1 MNFFKTFFRNV
12 RNNKIVFSLNI
23 FSLAVGFTI
32 SFIIFLW
39 INGEISFDKYNAKLE
54 DIYLVQIEE
63 PGQKNSLQTPI
74 PLGPALLEEHSEI
87 EYYSSYF
94 PDNQT
99 LETNKLRAMVAGAEV
114 DTSFFYIFDFHLING
129 NLKSAFE
136 TPNSILISQSV
147 ASRFFHGNPI
157 GETIKLKNEKD
168 FVVSGIV
175 ADIPRSSSISFD
187 YLVFRDRKKE
197 GQWGIWFPAL
207 FVKLKSNTNIAEF
220 SEKLRIFPLLYEKEK
235 AELSLYPFKDIH
247 FNLDDRVFF
256 TQYTEWTYIQA
267 MFIVAMLI
275 LVLTCLNYINMSI
288 ILFSHRSK
296 EIGLKKVF
304 GAKKSDLSWQFIFEL
319 LFQGAMAL
327 VIGLGILVLAKYSL
341 GDLVN
346 NDIFNEVNAISLLVF
361 VLMGLVVFFISSVYP
376 AFVLSSFSPIKIFR
390 DFKSSSTNGNFI
402 RKALLIA
409 QFAITSFVLFCTLV
423 LNMQMNFVK
432 EKDLGYVADNLIAV
446 PMHGEELN
454 AKYQTIWR
462 ELGKNENIL
471 DISRGSLRHIYFE
484 DKILDWDKN
493 DQIADREFLRFYP
506 ATASHGF
513 DRTASLKVKQ
523 GRFFDEQ
530 FNDSLNAVVN
540 EETVRQLGLKDPI
553 GSKIK
558 TRYKNLTIIGVVEDF
573 NYGSVADKV
582 QPVVF
587 YNSEEGD
594 MFLKIR
600 PATGKAVLNHLAKV
614 FKETVP
620 GHLVEYQYMTD
631 HIAGMYKDERKLENI
646 LIALSVICVFISLLG
661 LFSFSSII
669 VQERNKTIAIKKILG
684 ASVPKLIIGLISSFV
699 IYSIISYAIAVPFG
713 YNIMKAWLDNY
724 AYHPD
729 LSIVVFAKTMLLII
743 IVVIVAVFMNVLKV
757 SLRKPVEVLSRP

>member
-1 MNFFKTFFRNV
+1 MNFFTTFFRNV

-23 FSLAVGFTI
+23 ISLAVGFTI

-39 INGEISFDKYNAKLE
+39 INGEVSFDKFNAKLE

-63 PGQKNSLQTPI
+63 PGQENSLQTPI

-94 PDNQT
+94 PDNKT
-99 LETNKLRAMVAGAEV
+99 LEFNKLKSIVAGAEV
-114 DTSFFYIFDFHLING
+114 DTSFFHIFDFHLVNG
-129 NLKSAFE
+129 NLKSAFD

-157 GETIKLKNEKD
+157 GETIKLNNEKD
-168 FVVSGIV
+168 FVVAGIL

-207 FVKLKSNTNIAEF
+207 FVKLKSSTDVSEF

-235 AELSLYPFKDIH
+235 VELSLYRYKDVH

-256 TQYTEWTYIQA
+256 TRYTQWTYIQA

-275 LVLTCLNYINMSI
+275 LVLTCLNFINMSI

-304 GAKKSDLSWQFIFEL
+304 GAKRSDLSWQFIFEL
-319 LFQGAMAL
+319 LLQSAMAL
-327 VIGLGILVLAKYSL
+327 VIGLGILVLPKYSL

-346 NDIFNEVNAISLLVF
+346 NDMFNDVNAYSFLVF
-361 VLMGLVVFFISSVYP
+361 ILIGLVLFFISSVFP

-390 DFKSSSTNGNFI
+390 DFKISSTNGNSL

-432 EKDLGYVADNLIAV
+432 EKDLGYVVDDLIAV

-454 AKYQTIWR
+454 AKYDPIRR
-462 ELGKNENIL
+462 ELSKNENVL
-471 DISRGSLRHIYFE
+471 DISRGSLRYIYFE
-484 DKILDWDKN
+484 DKILNWDKN
-493 DQIADREFLRFYP
+493 DKFADREFIRFYP
-506 ATASHGF
+506 ATASDGF
-513 DRTASLKVKQ
+513 DRTTGLKVKQ
-523 GRFFDEQ
+523 GRFFAEQ

-540 EETVRQLGLKDPI
+540 EETVRQLGLQDPI

-558 TRYKNLTIIGVVEDF
+558 IRNKDLTIIGVVEDF

-587 YNSEEGD
+587 YNAVGSD
-594 MFLKIR
+594 MFLKIK
-600 PATGKAVLNHLAKV
+600 PGTEKAVLDHLVQV

-620 GHLVEYQYMTD
+620 DHLVEYQFMTD
-631 HIAGMYKDERKLENI
+631 HIAGMYKHERKLENI
-646 LIALSVICVFISLLG
+646 LLALSLICVFISLLG
-661 LFSFSSII
+661 LYAFSSFI
-669 VQERNKTIAIKKILG
+669 VQERIKTIAIKKILG
-684 ASVPKLIIGLISSFV
+684 ASVPRLIIGLISSFMV
-699 IYSIISYAIAVPFG
+699 YSIFSYAIAVPFG
-713 YNIMKAWLDNY
+713 FNIMKAWLGNY

-729 LSIVVFAKTMLLII
+729 LTFVIFAKTMLLIL